1 MKQIQVERQNGAVN
15 IILDLHSGILLLLRA
30 YRFILITVKNTDQ
43 LDVLFATYVK
53 VTQVESV

>member
-1 MKQIQVERQNGAVN
+1 MKQIQVEGQNGAVN

-53 VTQVESV
+53 VTQVESL